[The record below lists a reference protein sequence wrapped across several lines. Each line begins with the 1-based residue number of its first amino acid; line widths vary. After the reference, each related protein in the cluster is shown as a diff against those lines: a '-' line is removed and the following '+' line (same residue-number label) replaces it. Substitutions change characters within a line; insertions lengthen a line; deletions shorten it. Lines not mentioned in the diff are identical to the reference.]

1 MAPIDPHQ
9 LLKGLAPLLTPSGAV
24 KSPTETPRIV
34 GLMKEANK
42 LVSRCVYINI
52 LRATE
57 SENTLEK
64 FIEVGGWEVLNTWLQ
79 DCKESENY
87 PVLIEMLKV
96 FHQLPVTVELLKK
109 NNSAKTIKAFSK
121 SENDTVKTMS
131 AEIVDKWMEKVR
143 GKNNEN
149 SGDSK
154 KKKTDKEKS
163 KRSDKDSDENRKNSD
178 KSKDDKHSKQRS
190 KEEKSDGV
198 ISKDSLGVVT
208 QTNGLKLH
216 IKIERPPSADS
227 DRSKTDAKPDK
238 KRASTVKRPNTKFRS
253 TGLEEDLVTKPIK
266 KPSNDQSKAQ
276 PKRQGSELKPKDE
289 QPPGKRSRLEG
300 GSTEEAGSEQPPT
313 QSPTTASPADVHKQ
327 IKITP
332 PKPKTVIHE
341 STNFI
346 DSLLPDRPTG
356 VIRRKKK
363 TGATVAITS
372 VPGAVNKTGPPT
384 PITAKPPTPTSPH
397 VPISP
402 TTAIKNTLPIVPSFY
417 KDTLETPTEEK
428 RSPSPPELDKRSPSP
443 TEDNKESAPPTLE
456 ETKMTEDVEMTDTTK
471 DGAETGEESMDT
483 SEKSEEVKG
492 LLTTGATGKKKKNK
506 KVSWAED
513 SNLRIFHFFELDETE
528 RENVNRPKDFNQ
540 LKKQEAHLDR
550 KVMESARR
558 STKDNMNEAI
568 PWRRPPLITGLV
580 TTVEPGSLSKEKQI
594 QKEREKGVLQA
605 IFFTKEMLPD
615 TPSEPD
621 LETVEPADPKFI
633 PLEDENSTGEEVISH
648 EKPTVPVSTGA
659 GAPPDPNSLFGQ
671 LNLPPDLA
679 NVLHSFQQGGTLP
692 PNLDQGSAQNILASM
707 MGTVGDPTTGD
718 AFEKLKQIL
727 EPFQSM
733 QNHGVMGP
741 MHPPGPM
748 RMMGPPP
755 GGILGVAPPGFN
767 PMMGPGGQ
775 RFPGG
780 PGGDEWGENMIG
792 GPHMRGRGRAG
803 IPMRGGGL
811 RGPPPG
817 VPGGPPMGPP
827 MRGGRGG
834 RIRQVTG
841 DRAVCRHFAAGG
853 CRRGNTCSFLHPG
866 VNGPPV

>member
-9 LLKGLAPLLTPSGAV
+9 LLKGLAPLLTPNGAI
-24 KSPTETPRIV
+24 KSPTETSRIV
-34 GLMKEANK
+34 SLMKEANK

-57 SENTLEK
+57 SEKTLEK
-64 FIEVGGWEVLNTWLQ
+64 FIEVGGWDVLNSWLQ

-87 PVLIEMLKV
+87 PVLVEMLKV
-96 FHQLPVTVELLKK
+96 FQQLPVTVELLKQ

-121 SENDTVKTMS
+121 CDNETVKTMS
-131 AEIVDKWMEKVR
+131 SDIVDKWMEKVR
-143 GKNNEN
+143 GKNNEVSN
-149 SGDSK
+149 DSK
-154 KKKTDKEKS
+154 KKKSDKEKS
-163 KRSDKDSDENRKNSD
+163 KKSDRDKESDENRKNSD
-178 KSKDDKHSKQRS
+178 KSRDEKYSKHRT
-190 KEEKSDGV
+190 KEEKLSEDV
-198 ISKDSLGVVT
+198 SIKDSLGVVT
-208 QTNGLKLH
+208 KTNGLKLH
-216 IKIERPPSADS
+216 IKIERPPVSDS
-227 DRSKTDAKPDK
+227 DKSKSESKPDK

-253 TGLEEDLVTKPIK
+253 TGLEEDIVTKQSK
-266 KPSNDQSKAQ
+266 KLSNDPNKSQQ
-276 PKRQGSELKPKDE
+276 KRQGSELKPKEE

-300 GSTEEAGSEQPPT
+300 GSTEDATSEQPPA

-372 VPGAVNKTGPPT
+372 VPGASRGPTT

-397 VPISP
+397 TPISP
-402 TTAIKNTLPIVPSFY
+402 TTAIKNSLPVVPSFY

-428 RSPSPPELDKRSPSP
+428 RSPSPPTLDKRSPSP
-443 TEDNKESAPPTLE
+443 TEKEDKDTAPPTLE
-456 ETKMTEDVEMTDTTK
+456 ENKTSEDVEMTDALK
-471 DGAETGEESMDT
+471 EGSEASREAMDT
-483 SEKSEEVKG
+483 DEKSGESKG

-513 SNLRIFHFFELDETE
+513 SSLRLFHYFELDETE

-558 STKDNMNEAI
+558 QTKDNMVEAI
-568 PWRRPPLITGLV
+568 PVSIDQEL
-580 TTVEPGSLSKEKQI
+580 
-594 QKEREKGVLQA
+594 
-605 IFFTKEMLPD
+605 LPD

-633 PLEDENSTGEEVISH
+633 PLEDENSTGEDVFSH
-648 EKPTVPVSTGA
+648 VNPTAHEATA
-659 GAPPDPNSLFGQ
+659 ANTPPDPSSIFGQ
-671 LNLPPDLA
+671 LNIPPDIA
-679 NVLHSFQQGGTLP
+679 GVLQTFQQGGGLP
-692 PNLDQGSAQNILASM
+692 PNLDPASAQNILASM
-707 MGTVGDPTTGD
+707 MGTVGDPNKTGD
-718 AFEKLKQIL
+718 AFDKLKQIL

-733 QNHGVMGP
+733 QNTGVMGP
-741 MHPPGPM
+741 MHPPGPGM
-748 RMMGPPP
+748 RMPPPGQGMMGPPP
-755 GGILGVAPPGFN
+755 GGILGAAPPGFN
-767 PMMGPGGQ
+767 PMMGPGGPQ

-780 PGGDEWGENMIG
+780 PGNDEWGENMIG
-792 GPHMRGRGRAG
+792 GPPMRGRGRAG
-803 IPMRGGGL
+803 IPMRGGGP

-817 VPGGPPMGPP
+817 IPGGPPMGPP

-834 RIRQVTG
+834 RVRQVNG

>member
-9 LLKGLAPLLTPSGAV
+9 LLKGLAPLLTPSGAI
-24 KSPTETPRIV
+24 KSPTETSRIV
-34 GLMKEANK
+34 SLMKEANK

-57 SENTLEK
+57 SEKTLEK

-121 SENDTVKTMS
+121 SDNELIKTMCTD
-131 AEIVDKWMEKVR
+131 IVDKWMEKVR

-154 KKKTDKEKS
+154 KKKSDKEKS
-163 KRSDKDSDENRKNSD
+163 KKSDKDKETDENRRNSE
-178 KSKDDKHSKQRS
+178 KSKDSKHRS

-227 DRSKTDAKPDK
+227 DKSNSLQKDSKPDK

-253 TGLEEDLVTKPIK
+253 TGLEEDIVTKPIK
-266 KPSNDQSKAQ
+266 KSTIDQTKSQ
-276 PKRQGSELKPKDE
+276 TKRQGSELKAKEE

-300 GSTEEAGSEQPPT
+300 GSTEEAGSEQPAT
-313 QSPTTASPADVHKQ
+313 TSPTTASPADLHKQ

-372 VPGAVNKTGPPT
+372 VPGATNKTGPPT
-384 PITAKPPTPTSPH
+384 STTAKPSTPTSPH
-397 VPISP
+397 TPISP
-402 TTAIKNTLPIVPSFY
+402 TTAIKNSLPIVPSFY

-443 TEDNKESAPPTLE
+443 TENNESTPPVLEQNKTL
-456 ETKMTEDVEMTDTTK
+456 EDVEMTDATQ
-471 DGAETGEESMDT
+471 GENGEESMDT
-483 SEKSEEVKG
+483 SEKGEVKG

-513 SNLRIFHFFELDETE
+513 TSLRIFHFFELDETE

-558 STKDNMNEAI
+558 QTKDNMVEAI
-568 PWRRPPLITGLV
+568 PWRRPPLITDIAV
-580 TTVEPGSLSKEKQI
+580 PVEPGFQSTEKQI

-633 PLEDENSTGEEVISH
+633 PLEDENSTGDDVISH
-648 EKPTVPVSTGA
+648 DKPAAPVTPGA
-659 GAPPDPNSLFGQ
+659 GPPGDPSALFSQ

-679 NVLHSFQQGGTLP
+679 NVLQTFQQGGTLP

-707 MGTVGDPTTGD
+707 MGTVGDPNTGD
-718 AFEKLKQIL
+718 AFDKLRQIL

-733 QNHGVMGP
+733 QNSGMMGP
-741 MHPPGPM
+741 MHPPGPGM

-755 GGILGVAPPGFN
+755 GGILGAAPPGF
-767 PMMGPGGQ
+767 PMMGPGGMQ

-792 GPHMRGRGRAG
+792 GPPMRGRGRAG
-803 IPMRGGGL
+803 IPMRGGGP

-817 VPGGPPMGPP
+817 IPGGPPMGPP